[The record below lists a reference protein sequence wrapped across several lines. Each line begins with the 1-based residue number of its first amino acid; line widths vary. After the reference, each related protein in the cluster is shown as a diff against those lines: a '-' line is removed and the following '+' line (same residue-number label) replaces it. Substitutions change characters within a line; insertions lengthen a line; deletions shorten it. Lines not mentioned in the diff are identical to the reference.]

1 MCQEIRKKN
10 PQLSISQ
17 STRDMLN
24 PQTPAEKK
32 KMKLLDWP
40 SQTEIQLRCFVMT
53 LMSVFSY
60 EKKNKKKTTNVAQ
73 LKQVCK
79 EELAKIHSNVK
90 DSLPVQ
96 F

>member
-1 MCQEIRKKN
+1 
-10 PQLSISQ
+10 
-17 STRDMLN
+17 MLN
-24 PQTPAEKK
+24 HQTPAEKK

-53 LMSVFSY
+53 LMSVF
-60 EKKNKKKTTNVAQ
+60 KKKKTTNVAE